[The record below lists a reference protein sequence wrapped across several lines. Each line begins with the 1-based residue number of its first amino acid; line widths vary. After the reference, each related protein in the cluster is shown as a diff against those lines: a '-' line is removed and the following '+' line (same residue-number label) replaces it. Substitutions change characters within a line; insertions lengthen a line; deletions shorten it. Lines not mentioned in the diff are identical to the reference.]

1 VVVRSSSLPSL
12 KIVTVLFGALY
23 TICFYM
29 DWSLF
34 RYYPETGE
42 FYWRM
47 HAESG
52 PAILWYG
59 WLAIA
64 AIVSVAVALAVP
76 RRWADRLPASVVWV
90 VPLIVVVVILI
101 YEVRWFI

>member
-1 VVVRSSSLPSL
+1 VRYPSL
-12 KIVTVLFGALY
+12 KIVTLLFGAVY

-47 HAESG
+47 HTDAG

-64 AIVSVAVALAVP
+64 AIVSVGVALIVP
-76 RRWADRLPASVVWV
+76 RRWADGLWQGWVWI
-90 VPLIVVVVILI
+90 VPLIVLVVILV
-101 YEVRWFI
+101 YEVRWFV